1 MTKRVIKQTETS
13 AVIKVTGT
21 NVTETFTLA
30 TDLLSPT
37 MVVSGTPDV
46 NITFALWNIS
56 PGAGDT
62 IKVTRGG
69 ASVLNF
75 FQNAGE
81 MDLGGNGGF
90 SDDTESTSDIQVQII
105 GTGDLY
111 LTLRKVG
118 GYKSKVETEVY
129 GQYDNTTVVGS

>member
-46 NITFALWNIS
+46 NITFAQWNIS
-56 PGAGDT
+56 PGSSDT
-62 IKVTRGG
+62 IKVTRNSVG
-69 ASVLNF
+69 VLNL

-81 MDLGGNGGF
+81 LDMAGNGGYA
-90 SDDTESTSDIQVQII
+90 DDTNSTHDIVVQII
-105 GTGDLY
+105 GTGDIY
-111 LTLRKVG
+111 LTLRKAG
-118 GYKSKVETEVY
+118 GYKSKVEPEYY
-129 GQYDNTTVVGS
+129 GSYDNPAAVGS

>member
-1 MTKRVIKQTETS
+1 MSKRVIKQTETS

-30 TDLLSPT
+30 TELLSPT

-46 NITFALWNIS
+46 NITFAQWNIS
-56 PGAGDT
+56 PGASDT
-62 IKVTRGG
+62 ITVRRNGV
-69 ASVLNF
+69 AILNL

-81 MDLGGNGGF
+81 LDMGGNGGYA
-90 SDDTESTSDIQVQII
+90 DDTNSTHDIQVQIV
-105 GTGDLY
+105 GTGDIY
-111 LTLRKVG
+111 LTLRKAG
-118 GYKSKVETEVY
+118 GYKSKVEPEFY